1 MMQPRSIALATCT
14 GLFALALTIS
24 AQADTNSDSGVQT
37 KARHVAQKTGDAI
50 EKGAKKTKEGITKAA
65 EHTGHALHTA
75 AEKTE
80 SALQKTGEKIEGVV
94 NK

>member
-1 MMQPRSIALATCT
+1 MKRQPSIVLAIFSS
-14 GLFALALTIS
+14 LFVLMANAGS
-24 AQADTNSDSGVQT
+24 SPDSGVQT
-37 KARHVAQKTGDAI
+37 KARHIAKRTGDAI
-50 EKGAKKTKEGITKAA
+50 EKGAQKAKEGVTKAA
-65 EHTGHALHTA
+65 KHTGHALHTA

>member
-1 MMQPRSIALATCT
+1 MTQPRSIALAICA
-14 GLFALALTIS
+14 GLLLAIS
-24 AQADTNSDSGVQT
+24 GSVRAETSADSSVQT

-50 EKGAKKTKEGITKAA
+50 EKGAQKTKEGITKAA
-65 EHTGHALHTA
+65 IHTDHALHTA

-80 SALQKTGEKIEGVV
+80 SALKKTGEKIEGVV